1 VLYTLLATVFIMIW
15 KQIKIFTADAEQSVI
30 IEPNPERT
38 GMCLH
43 SVEESPSN
51 KQSFVLYITYD
62 EARTIGKELIKYA
75 DEMESNGG

>member
-1 VLYTLLATVFIMIW
+1 MVW

-30 IEPNPERT
+30 IEPNPEND

-43 SVEESPSN
+43 SREEHD
-51 KQSFVLYITYD
+51 KQSFMLYMTYD

-75 DEMESNGG
+75 DEMQNN